1 MEIKNFLSFP
11 LEIVIITLFIYNP
24 SIHSMFLKDSLYIFK
39 LVFHSILSFI
49 KIKKTQRV
57 NMPTFLLKI
66 QNLSFSFGEKKI
78 LKNLSLDISPNEVIS
93 LVGWSGSGK
102 TTLFKLLAGIL
113 PLETG
118 VISVATGQP
127 AESIAFMAQE
137 DLLLPWRTI
146 LENLLLPTELGKKPS
161 SSLSLQQ
168 KALSLLSEMGLKESA
183 NLYPEQL
190 SGGMRQRA
198 SLARALLQQRP
209 LLLLDEPFNKLD
221 VVLREQIYELLRK
234 IKEKLNCTI
243 LMNTHDFRDAIYLAD
258 RILLLHDGSIHKIWK
273 IENKLRRDPLHYATL
288 SEEIRQALFNLID

>member
-1 MEIKNFLSFP
+1 
-11 LEIVIITLFIYNP
+11 
-24 SIHSMFLKDSLYIFK
+24 
-39 LVFHSILSFI
+39 
-49 KIKKTQRV
+49 
-57 NMPTFLLKI
+57 MPTFLLKI

-102 TTLFKLLAGIL
+102 TTLFKLLAGLL
-113 PLETG
+113 PTEKG
-118 VISVATGQP
+118 VISMATGYP

-168 KALSLLSEMGLKESA
+168 KAVSLLSEMGLQESA

-190 SGGMRQRA
+190 SGGMRQRV

-234 IKEKLNCTI
+234 LKEKLNCTI

-258 RILLLHDGSIHKIWK
+258 RILLLHDGIIYKIWK
-273 IENKLRRDPLHYATL
+273 IENNVRHDPLHYATL
-288 SEEIRQALFNLID
+288 SEEIRQALFNLIN

>member
-1 MEIKNFLSFP
+1 
-11 LEIVIITLFIYNP
+11 
-24 SIHSMFLKDSLYIFK
+24 
-39 LVFHSILSFI
+39 
-49 KIKKTQRV
+49 
-57 NMPTFLLKI
+57 MPTFLLKI

-288 SEEIRQALFNLID
+288 SEEIRQALFNLIN

>member
-1 MEIKNFLSFP
+1 
-11 LEIVIITLFIYNP
+11 
-24 SIHSMFLKDSLYIFK
+24 
-39 LVFHSILSFI
+39 
-49 KIKKTQRV
+49 
-57 NMPTFLLKI
+57 MPAFLLKI

-118 VISVATGQP
+118 VISVVTGQP

-221 VVLREQIYELLRK
+221 VVLREQVYELLRK